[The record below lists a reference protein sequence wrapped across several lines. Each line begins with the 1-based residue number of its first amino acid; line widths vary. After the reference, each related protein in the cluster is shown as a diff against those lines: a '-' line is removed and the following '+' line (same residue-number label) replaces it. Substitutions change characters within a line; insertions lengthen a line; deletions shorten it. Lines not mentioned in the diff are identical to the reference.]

1 MERASTPQQHP
12 AAWYPDANSP
22 GQLRWWDGTRWTEQ
36 VQPSRPAPH
45 LQQPQ
50 QLASKPRRPWYR
62 RPWVIV
68 VGAIVA
74 LVMVVAAMSPAE
86 KDTSGGGTV
95 ASESSSN
102 SASGASKRSD
112 TGSAASQESAQKPNE
127 ATDDNTPH
135 VGPDGKVTV
144 DGLEWSLS
152 DVRTAQTIGDPSIGT
167 DAAAD
172 GVFVIATLKVHS
184 TKGETATLMDDVVQV
199 EGGKEGAVYSSDTD
213 GSTAA
218 MLSSGSGDAEP
229 FFLEDI
235 QPDTTAIGTVVFD
248 VPQSVLASGAELRFN
263 ELGFGETHAY
273 IRLP

>member
-1 MERASTPQQHP
+1 
-12 AAWYPDANSP
+12 
-22 GQLRWWDGTRWTEQ
+22 
-36 VQPSRPAPH
+36 
-45 LQQPQ
+45 
-50 QLASKPRRPWYR
+50 
-62 RPWVIV
+62 VIV

-95 ASESSSN
+95 ASESSSA
-102 SASGASKRSD
+102 SASGASKSSD

-135 VGPDGKVTV
+135 VGPHGTVTV
-144 DGLEWSLS
+144 DGLKWSLS
-152 DVRTAQTIGDPSIGT
+152 EVRTAKTIGDPSIGT
-167 DAAAD
+167 EAAAD

-213 GSTAA
+213 GTTAA

-235 QPDTTAIGTVVFD
+235 QPDTTATGTVVFD